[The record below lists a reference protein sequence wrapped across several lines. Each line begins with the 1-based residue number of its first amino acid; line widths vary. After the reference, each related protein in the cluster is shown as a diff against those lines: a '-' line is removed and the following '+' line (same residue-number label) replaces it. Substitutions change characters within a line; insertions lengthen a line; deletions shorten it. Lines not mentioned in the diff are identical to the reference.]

1 MDIEEKQQI
10 IIIKY
15 KNIKLFYKDINDK
28 EYLTSGKFISNI
40 EYLIDSF
47 VIMKKRWYL
56 KKFYFKEGFSSN
68 ISIALFKSGYLIN
81 ELAIPLLEHF
91 EKRTS
96 KSTAGRWRLLIWD
109 EYNSH
114 IDYEV
119 RDWCWKHHIVPF
131 TLSPH
136 ATHLLQPLD
145 VVCFQPYKYYHC

>member
-56 KKFYFKEGFSSN
+56 KKFYFKEDFSSN
-68 ISIALFKSGYLIN
+68 IIIRFLESNYLIN
-81 ELAIPLLEHF
+81 EFVISLLEHF
-91 EKRTS
+91 NKYTS
-96 KSTAGRWRLLIWD
+96 KS
-109 EYNSH
+109 
-114 IDYEV
+114 
-119 RDWCWKHHIVPF
+119 IVE
-131 TLSPH
+131 
-136 ATHLLQPLD
+136 
-145 VVCFQPYKYYHC
+145 